1 MLQCQE
7 VPFNILLDIEGG
19 NSVNIRPPSLEAAL
33 PVGER
38 GLGVREPG
46 TGGQPNGHGPLT
58 AAQAGHTIAARLE
71 QGDAQWWPPI

>member
-19 NSVNIRPPSLEAAL
+19 NSVNIRPPSLDAVL

-38 GLGVREPG
+38 GLGYVPCGIREPG

-58 AAQAGHTIAARLE
+58 PA
-71 QGDAQWWPPI
+71 PPRRHNRGGGLN

>member
-19 NSVNIRPPSLEAAL
+19 NSVNIRPLSVEAVL
-33 PVGER
+33 PAGEL
-38 GLGVREPG
+38 GLGHVPCGIREPG

-58 AAQAGHTIAARLE
+58 AARAGHTIAAAR
-71 QGDAQWWPPI
+71 